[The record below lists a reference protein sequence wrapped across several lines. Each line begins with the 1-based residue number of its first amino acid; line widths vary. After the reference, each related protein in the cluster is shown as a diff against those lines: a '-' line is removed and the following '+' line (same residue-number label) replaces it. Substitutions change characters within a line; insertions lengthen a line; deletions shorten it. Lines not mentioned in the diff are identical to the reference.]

1 MENELNQN
9 QQQEQQQG
17 QEEAPKTYTQ
27 EDLDKLLQEN
37 SNNIAGK
44 IRAEEKKKYD
54 AKLKEIDEQ
63 AKQQA
68 KFEKMSELD
77 KQTEIARQAQEQLK
91 ALQDK
96 IALTEQRDE
105 TRKLMKDK
113 GLPDVFL
120 DSVLVFQDADATIA
134 KIAEVKA
141 LFDAEVQK
149 AVEGRMK
156 THVPKGNGGNQEE
169 GISLEDA
176 KKALG
181 IH

>member
-96 IALTEQRDE
+96 ML
-105 TRKLMKDK
+105 
-113 GLPDVFL
+113 
-120 DSVLVFQDADATIA
+120 
-134 KIAEVKA
+134 
-141 LFDAEVQK
+141 
-149 AVEGRMK
+149 
-156 THVPKGNGGNQEE
+156 
-169 GISLEDA
+169 
-176 KKALG
+176 
-181 IH
+181 

>member
-1 MENELNQN
+1 MENENIQQPEN
-9 QQQEQQQG
+9 QQEG
-17 QEEAPKTYTQ
+17 QDNAPKTYTQ
-27 EDLDKLLQEN
+27 EELDKLLQEN

-54 AKLKEIDEQ
+54 SKLKEIDEQ

-68 KFEKMSELD
+68 KFEKMSELE
-77 KQTEIARQAQEQLK
+77 KQTEIAKQAQEQLK
-91 ALQDK
+91 SLQDK

-120 DSVLVFQDADATIA
+120 DSVLVFKDADATIA
-134 KIAEVKA
+134 KIGEVKA

-149 AVEGRMK
+149 AVENRMK
-156 THVPKGNGGNQEE
+156 THIPSGNGGNQEE
-169 GISLEDA
+169 GISLEEA

>member
-1 MENELNQN
+1 MENEQIQQPEN
-9 QQQEQQQG
+9 QQEG
-17 QEEAPKTYTQ
+17 QDNAPKTYTQ
-27 EDLDKLLQEN
+27 EELDKLLQEN

-54 AKLKEIDEQ
+54 SKLKEIDEQ

-68 KFEKMSELD
+68 KFEKMSELE
-77 KQTEIARQAQEQLK
+77 KQTEIAKQAQEQLK
-91 ALQDK
+91 SLQDK
-96 IALTEQRDE
+96 IALTEQREE

-120 DSVLVFQDADATIA
+120 DSVLVFKDADATIA

-149 AVEGRMK
+149 AVEGKMK
-156 THVPKGNGGNQEE
+156 THIPKTGGNQEE

-181 IH
+181 IQ